1 MANLIAADNREIVW
15 EGGEP
20 AKVPNTCDID
30 VPGSRLRPPDSLALL
45 ISIGTRRS
53 PVSCMLS
60 GPALVG
66 KSNGI
71 RIPFGGGLLCRGQ
84 IGRSHG

>member
-1 MANLIAADNREIVW
+1 MNLARFLIRVILMFLDLDS
-15 EGGEP
+15 GL
-20 AKVPNTCDID
+20 
-30 VPGSRLRPPDSLALL
+30 SRPPYLDWNAEVASVLRV
-45 ISIGTRRS
+45 IGA
-53 PVSCMLS
+53 
-60 GPALVG
+60 ALVG

>member
-1 MANLIAADNREIVW
+1 MRVILMFLDLDYGRQ
-15 EGGEP
+15 
-20 AKVPNTCDID
+20 TL
-30 VPGSRLRPPDSLALL
+30 SLSLSLALL